1 MAFSY
6 RVSLQVRHPYADP
19 QRIIKGIGLPFVR
32 SWAAGERRATP
43 NGKLLPGA
51 YTESYCAFDI
61 GKGDDGEL
69 ADFLRQT
76 LKRIAPSAAFIAEL
90 RQTGGTLNF
99 FITWTPGERGE
110 VFDVTLLTDMAR
122 LGIAL
127 GIEPLA
133 FI

>member
-43 NGKLLPGA
+43 KGTLLPGA
-51 YTESYCAFDI
+51 YTESDCAFDI
-61 GKGDDGEL
+61 GEGDDGEL
-69 ADFLRQT
+69 AHCLRRTMKQ
-76 LKRIAPSAAFIAEL
+76 IEASAAFIAEL

-110 VFDVTLLTDMAR
+110 VFDVNLLTNLAR
-122 LGIAL
+122 LGIDL

-133 FI
+133 SN